1 MRLTPFAGCEECV
14 PRSLDVAEVAGS
26 RPFDTSVTE
35 IELFAFAD
43 ALGAEAKTKVVTAR
57 PFTDVLLLICGGSFG
72 ERGVSIAIGNCSRS
86 CKIGRSGVNDDCNNE
101 RNDTA
106 VINREWP
113 GNRMDS
119 VVDDVV
125 DACVVKEFQDMR

>member
-1 MRLTPFAGCEECV
+1 VRLTPFAGYEECV

-43 ALGAEAKTKVVTAR
+43 TLGAEAKTKVVTTR

-86 CKIGRSGVNDDCNNE
+86 CKIGRSGGNDDYNNE
-101 RNDTA
+101 RNDT
-106 VINREWP
+106 VGTKTFERLLK
-113 GNRMDS
+113 D
-119 VVDDVV
+119 
-125 DACVVKEFQDMR
+125 F